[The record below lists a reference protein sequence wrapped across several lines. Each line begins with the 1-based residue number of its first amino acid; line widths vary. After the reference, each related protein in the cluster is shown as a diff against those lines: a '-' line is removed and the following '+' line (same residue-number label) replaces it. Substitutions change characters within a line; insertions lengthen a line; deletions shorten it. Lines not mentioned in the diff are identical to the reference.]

1 MGSIG
6 KPEWLTTLERE
17 GYVVVPNIVPK
28 EACKEFC
35 EQALQ
40 WLEKFPHGFRRDD
53 RSTWD
58 GWHLPFAAKG
68 GLYNRYAVNHEQFV
82 WNIRM

>member
-17 GYVVVPNIVPK
+17 GFVVVPNVVPRDT
-28 EACKEFC
+28 CQEFQ
-35 EQALQ
+35 EQALL
-40 WLEKFPHGFRRDD
+40 WLERFPHGFERGD

-58 GWHLPFAAKG
+58 GWHLPFSAKG

-82 WNIRM
+82 WNIRT